1 MKRKTMFFFV
11 IPLVCTIFA
20 KKKGIMNETD
30 TQRLSQEDQRGET
43 PVRGI
48 LEQAETVAQ
57 RVLKSIQAVAGT
69 TDCKRVQIARLTDFA
84 KNNKCWIDSPESL
97 GDFADRGS
105 ENEVY
110 LSKDNDVVYKLND
123 FRYSDDNL
131 TPFFDRIKAHN
142 TYFPDCAYTLIGFA
156 KNRDGKTCAVLS
168 QPYIISGREAT
179 EDEIREELIR
189 LGFIPQ
195 MDGEYYT
202 NGIHDIFDASPNNV
216 LVGIDGNLYFI
227 DTIIY
232 RSDDANP
239 DTYHKQSLQYQ

>member
-1 MKRKTMFFFV
+1 MD
-11 IPLVCTIFA
+11 
-20 KKKGIMNETD
+20 ETD

-48 LEQAETVAQ
+48 MEQAETVAQ

-142 TYFPDCAYTLIGFA
+142 TYFTDCAYTLIGFA
-156 KNRDGKTCAVLS
+156 KNRDGKRVR
-168 QPYIISGREAT
+168 Y
-179 EDEIREELIR
+179 
-189 LGFIPQ
+189 
-195 MDGEYYT
+195 
-202 NGIHDIFDASPNNV
+202 
-216 LVGIDGNLYFI
+216 
-227 DTIIY
+227 
-232 RSDDANP
+232 
-239 DTYHKQSLQYQ
+239 

>member
-1 MKRKTMFFFV
+1 
-11 IPLVCTIFA
+11 
-20 KKKGIMNETD
+20 MNETD

-48 LEQAETVAQ
+48 MEQAETVAQ

-179 EDEIREELIR
+179 EDEIMEELIR

-239 DTYHKQSLQYQ
+239 DTYHKQSPQYQ

>member
-1 MKRKTMFFFV
+1 
-11 IPLVCTIFA
+11 
-20 KKKGIMNETD
+20 MNETD

-69 TDCKRVQIARLTDFA
+69 TDCKGVQIARLRDFA
-84 KNNKCWIDSPESL
+84 KNNKCWIVSPESL

-239 DTYHKQSLQYQ
+239 DTYHKQSPQYQ

>member
-1 MKRKTMFFFV
+1 
-11 IPLVCTIFA
+11 
-20 KKKGIMNETD
+20 MNETD

-239 DTYHKQSLQYQ
+239 DIYHKQSPYYQ

>member
-69 TDCKRVQIARLTDFA
+69 TDCKRVQIACLTDFA
-84 KNNKCWIDSPESL
+84 KNNKCWIVSPESL

-156 KNRDGKTCAVLS
+156 KNRDGKRVR
-168 QPYIISGREAT
+168 Y
-179 EDEIREELIR
+179 
-189 LGFIPQ
+189 
-195 MDGEYYT
+195 
-202 NGIHDIFDASPNNV
+202 
-216 LVGIDGNLYFI
+216 
-227 DTIIY
+227 
-232 RSDDANP
+232 
-239 DTYHKQSLQYQ
+239 

>member
-1 MKRKTMFFFV
+1 
-11 IPLVCTIFA
+11 
-20 KKKGIMNETD
+20 MNETD

-239 DTYHKQSLQYQ
+239 DTYHKQSPQYQ

>member
-1 MKRKTMFFFV
+1 LYFPR
-11 IPLVCTIFA
+11 FA
-20 KKKGIMNETD
+20 LSLQKKKGIMNETD

-239 DTYHKQSLQYQ
+239 DTYHKQSPQYQ

>member
-1 MKRKTMFFFV
+1 
-11 IPLVCTIFA
+11 
-20 KKKGIMNETD
+20 MNETD

>member
-1 MKRKTMFFFV
+1 
-11 IPLVCTIFA
+11 
-20 KKKGIMNETD
+20 MNETD

-179 EDEIREELIR
+179 AISILSIPLSIGPMMPIQIPTINSRPTTNERCNNPLHKPYLVDAITILLAEINGL
-189 LGFIPQ
+189 FI
-195 MDGEYYT
+195 
-202 NGIHDIFDASPNNV
+202 ALRCS
-216 LVGIDGNLYFI
+216 LV
-227 DTIIY
+227 
-232 RSDDANP
+232 NP
-239 DTYHKQSLQYQ
+239 F

>member
-1 MKRKTMFFFV
+1 MFFFV

>member
-1 MKRKTMFFFV
+1 MYFPR
-11 IPLVCTIFA
+11 FA
-20 KKKGIMNETD
+20 LSLQKKKGIMNETD

-239 DTYHKQSLQYQ
+239 DTYHKQSPYYQ

>member
-1 MKRKTMFFFV
+1 MKRKSGFFFF
-11 IPLVCTIFA
+11 IPLVYNILQ

>member
-1 MKRKTMFFFV
+1 MYFPR
-11 IPLVCTIFA
+11 FA
-20 KKKGIMNETD
+20 LSLQKKKGIMNETD

-69 TDCKRVQIARLTDFA
+69 TDCKRVQIARLRDFA
-84 KNNKCWIDSPESL
+84 KNNKCWIVSPESL

-239 DTYHKQSLQYQ
+239 DTYHKQSPQYQ

>member
-1 MKRKTMFFFV
+1 
-11 IPLVCTIFA
+11 
-20 KKKGIMNETD
+20 MNETD
-30 TQRLSQEDQRGET
+30 TQRLSQENQRGEA

-110 LSKDNDVVYKLND
+110 LSKDNNVVYKLND

>member
-1 MKRKTMFFFV
+1 
-11 IPLVCTIFA
+11 
-20 KKKGIMNETD
+20 MNETD

-110 LSKDNDVVYKLND
+110 LSKDNNVVYKLND

>member
-1 MKRKTMFFFV
+1 MYFPR
-11 IPLVCTIFA
+11 FA
-20 KKKGIMNETD
+20 LSLQKKKGIMNETD

-239 DTYHKQSLQYQ
+239 DTYHKQSPQYQ

>member
-1 MKRKTMFFFV
+1 MYFPR
-11 IPLVCTIFA
+11 FA
-20 KKKGIMNETD
+20 LSSQKKKGIMNETD

-239 DTYHKQSLQYQ
+239 DTYHKQSPQYQ

>member
-1 MKRKTMFFFV
+1 MD
-11 IPLVCTIFA
+11 
-20 KKKGIMNETD
+20 ETD
-30 TQRLSQEDQRGET
+30 TQRLSQEDQRGEA

>member
-1 MKRKTMFFFV
+1 MYFPR
-11 IPLVCTIFA
+11 FA
-20 KKKGIMNETD
+20 LSLQKKKGIMNETD

-97 GDFADRGS
+97 GDFADSGS

-239 DTYHKQSLQYQ
+239 DTYHKQSPQYQ

>member
-1 MKRKTMFFFV
+1 
-11 IPLVCTIFA
+11 
-20 KKKGIMNETD
+20 MNETD

-168 QPYIISGREAT
+168 QPYIITGREAT

-239 DTYHKQSLQYQ
+239 DTYHKQSPQYQ

>member
-1 MKRKTMFFFV
+1 
-11 IPLVCTIFA
+11 
-20 KKKGIMNETD
+20 MNETD

-179 EDEIREELIR
+179 EDEIMEELIR

-239 DTYHKQSLQYQ
+239 DTYHKQSPQYQ

>member
-1 MKRKTMFFFV
+1 MD
-11 IPLVCTIFA
+11 
-20 KKKGIMNETD
+20 ETD
-30 TQRLSQEDQRGET
+30 TQRLPQENQRGEA

-57 RVLKSIQAVAGT
+57 RVLKSIQAVTGT
-69 TDCKRVQIARLTDFA
+69 TDCKGVQIARLRDFA
-84 KNNKCWIDSPESL
+84 KNNKCWIVSPESL

-156 KNRDGKTCAVLS
+156 ENRDGKTCAVLS

-179 EDEIREELIR
+179 EEEIREELIR

-239 DTYHKQSLQYQ
+239 DTYHKQSPYYQ